1 MPKVVKELSELS
13 IKRLRHRIGTGEKNP
28 KLKGKPIKAMH
39 AVGGVIGLYLQC
51 LPPKG
56 SEQTGARQWI
66 FRATV
71 GKKIRNIGLGSYP
84 SLPTKSAREAA

>member
-39 AVGGVIGLYLQC
+39 AVGGVIGLY
-51 LPPKG
+51 
-56 SEQTGARQWI
+56 
-66 FRATV
+66 
-71 GKKIRNIGLGSYP
+71 NH
-84 SLPTKSAREAA
+84 TKSPNRNNTITQLLLCLFV